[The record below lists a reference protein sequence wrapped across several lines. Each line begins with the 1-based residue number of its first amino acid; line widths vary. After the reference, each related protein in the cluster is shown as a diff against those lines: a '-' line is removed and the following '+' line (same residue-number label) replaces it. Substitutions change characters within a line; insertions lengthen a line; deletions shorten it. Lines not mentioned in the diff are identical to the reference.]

1 MITLQV
7 LLGKELSGP
16 QIRQCK
22 FPFSKGGLGLRPL
35 VSISHAAF
43 VGAAAGIAPLWTSV
57 LGEDWRN
64 LCPLYVDSVMEAV
77 TALRPKLN
85 PRDFTDLFQPD
96 DPNSFWDFFNSAEG
110 LKLLQDAKSGLQ
122 WILTSLIEGKELD
135 YFKGTL
141 SPGDRSRL
149 NSSSQKFASEWLRS
163 SKSNTQLA
171 NSQFVTA
178 ILLRLGSPG
187 ESDSDPVLALYDN
200 SVAPVLKDLRSK
212 FLEEV
217 IAMWALRAGAER
229 AETQPKDLWLDDNKT
244 PDIDII
250 LGERQIL
257 VDVAVVHPT
266 APSYVVEARN
276 PLGGSATMVLTKE
289 DKYAEL
295 ASSLGAEVVPA
306 VIETFGA
313 LSDPLIGLFN
323 DISKYAKTKPHLV
336 WSQHEIYQGLVLD
349 TSLVLQK
356 WNAKI
361 ILEGARS
368 R

>member
-1 MITLQV
+1 M
-7 LLGKELSGP
+7 
-16 QIRQCK
+16 
-22 FPFSKGGLGLRPL
+22 
-35 VSISHAAF
+35 
-43 VGAAAGIAPLWTSV
+43 
-57 LGEDWRN
+57 
-64 LCPLYVDSVMEAV
+64 
-77 TALRPKLN
+77 
-85 PRDFTDLFQPD
+85 
-96 DPNSFWDFFNSAEG
+96 
-110 LKLLQDAKSGLQ
+110 
-122 WILTSLIEGKELD
+122 
-135 YFKGTL
+135 
-141 SPGDRSRL
+141 
-149 NSSSQKFASEWLRS
+149 
-163 SKSNTQLA
+163 
-171 NSQFVTA
+171 TA

-187 ESDSDPVLALYDN
+187 ECDFDPALALFDN

-276 PLGGSATMVLTKE
+276 PLRGSATMVLTKE

-313 LSDPLIGLFN
+313 LSDPLIGLFK
-323 DISKYAKTKPHLV
+323 DISKYASTKPYLV
-336 WSQHEIYQGLVLD
+336 WTQHEIYHGLLLD